1 MNTGA
6 LPVQPG
12 TLKRLPR
19 IDETPA
25 FQKLGLGQLSPKL
38 SLVVLDQAK
47 AQIAELRSL
56 LT

>member
-25 FQKLGLGQLSPKL
+25 FQKLALGQLSPKL